1 MLSQFRSR
9 LTWKLFLSYLL
20 VVLIGAA
27 VLMLAA
33 ELAIPSSFDRHMV
46 GMSEMMEGMA
56 DSRRMGRQIN
66 SSLFSN
72 FRIAVREALF
82 WAGLAALLAAGLA
95 SLLISRRVITPIKEM
110 MEASQHIASGHF
122 QERVSIPG
130 DPLQGDE
137 LTQLALSFN
146 RMADQLQ
153 KTETMRRQ
161 LIADVTHELRTP
173 LTTIEGSLEGLIDGV
188 LIPEPETYQQI
199 HREADRLSR
208 LVDDLQQLSRVEAE
222 AFTLDLQPVSIPEIL
237 TTAADRLE
245 NQFQEKGVQ
254 LTVECEE
261 SIPPVLADEGRIEQV
276 LINIIGNALQYT
288 PGGGHVDVS
297 VSADQDLISFQVKDT
312 GIGIPPEYLPH
323 IFTRF
328 YRVDKSRSR
337 TSGGSGIGLT
347 IARHLV
353 EAHGGEIQAES
364 SGAGEGS
371 TFTFTL
377 PRIE

>member
-1 MLSQFRSR
+1 MLSHMRSR
-9 LTWKLFLSYLL
+9 LSWKLFLSYLL

-46 GMSEMMEGMA
+46 GMSEMMERLA
-56 DSRRMGRQIN
+56 DSRSMGRQMN

-72 FRIAVREALF
+72 FRTAVREALF

-110 MEASQHIASGHF
+110 MQASQHIAEGHF
-122 QERVSIPG
+122 QERVTIPG

-153 KTETMRRQ
+153 QTETMRRQ

-173 LTTIEGSLEGLIDGV
+173 LTTIKGSLEGLIDGV
-188 LIPEPETYQQI
+188 LSAGPETFQQI
-199 HREADRLSR
+199 DREADRLSR

-222 AFTLDLQPVSIPEIL
+222 AFTLDLTQVSVTEIL
-237 TTAADRLE
+237 ATAADRLE
-245 NQFQEKGVQ
+245 NQFQEKGVL
-254 LTVECEE
+254 LTVNCSE
-261 SIPPVLADEGRIEQV
+261 SIPSVLADEGRIEQV
-276 LINIIGNALQYT
+276 LINIMGNALQYT
-288 PGGGHVDVS
+288 PRGGRVDVS
-297 VSADQDLISFQVKDT
+297 VSADQDQISFQVKDT
-312 GIGIPPEYLPH
+312 GIGISPEHLPH
-323 IFTRF
+323 VFTRF

-337 TSGGSGIGLT
+337 SSGGSGIGLT
-347 IARHLV
+347 VARYLV
-353 EAHGGEIQAES
+353 EAHGGEIRAES
-364 SGAGEGS
+364 HGAGEGS

-377 PRIE
+377 PRID